1 MKNKKYLTLSIL
13 LLLQFMVWGSWYV
26 TTGTY
31 LLQTLHF
38 SGREVGLVYGAMSV
52 AAFISPI
59 FVGFITDKYFSA
71 SNVLAFL
78 HLGGSLCLV
87 AMYSFTDF
95 QIFYPFTLLYAI
107 LYLPTF
113 ALSSSY
119 VLQQLEDPSKQFPI
133 VRVWGSIGWII
144 AGNIVGLLG
153 WEKTANP
160 LFLSA
165 ALSFLLGVY
174 ALFLPKVTP
183 VAGDNKASNSFK
195 EFFSVEIIQLFKQRN
210 FLIFMIS
217 LTLLYAI
224 PIAYYYS
231 FVNNFLTTIQVKNA
245 AGWMSIGQITEVIVM
260 LLLPFFLRHFS
271 FKWIVFTGLFLWG
284 ARYGI
289 FAYAAENPTIP
300 LIWLPAIL
308 VHGFGYVF
316 TGLAGQLYIDEKA
329 PRHLR
334 NTAQSIITFAMQG
347 LGTLFGTYFAGWMVE
362 RNVASTGEYNWSNIW
377 IFPAIAGITLSLFF
391 LLLFRQKEKQE
402 QRLPDNH

>member
-1 MKNKKYLTLSIL
+1 MKNKKYVQLSIL
-13 LLLQFMVWGSWYV
+13 LLLQFMIWGSWYV

-52 AAFISPI
+52 AAFISPL

-71 SNVLAFL
+71 SKVLAFL
-78 HLGGSLCLV
+78 HIGGSICLV

-95 QIFYPFTLLYAI
+95 NVFYPLTLLYAV

-119 VLQQLEDPSKQFPI
+119 VLQQLEDPSKQFPG

-144 AGNIVGLLG
+144 AGNIVGLLS

-160 LFLSA
+160 LLLSA
-165 ALSFLLGVY
+165 GLSITLGVY
-174 ALFLPKVTP
+174 ALFLPKVPTIERKS
-183 VAGDNKASNSFK
+183 GNSIK
-195 EFFSVEIIQLFKQRN
+195 EFFSVEIIQLFKQRD
-210 FLIFMIS
+210 FLVFMIS

-245 AGWMSIGQITEVIVM
+245 AGWMSIGQITEILVM

-271 FKWIVFTGLFLWG
+271 FKWVVFTGLFLWG

-289 FAYAAENPTIP
+289 FAYAAENPGIQ
-300 LIWLPAIL
+300 LVWLPAIL
-308 VHGFGYVF
+308 VHGFAYVF

-347 LGTLFGTYFAGWMVE
+347 MGTLFGTYFAGWMVE
-362 RNVASTGEYNWSNIW
+362 RNVAASGGYNWTNIW
-377 IFPAIAGITLSLFF
+377 IFPTVAGIALSLFF
-391 LLLFRQKEKQE
+391 LLLFKQKEKQE
-402 QRLPDNH
+402 QRLPNN

>member
-1 MKNKKYLTLSIL
+1 MKNKKYVQLSIL
-13 LLLQFMVWGSWYV
+13 LLLQFMIWGSWYV

-38 SGREVGLVYGAMSV
+38 SGSEVGLVYGAMSV

-71 SNVLAFL
+71 SKVLAFL
-78 HLGGSLCLV
+78 HIGGSICLV

-95 QIFYPFTLLYAI
+95 NIFYPLTLLYAV

-119 VLQQLEDPSKQFPI
+119 VLQQLEDPSKQFPG

-144 AGNIVGLLG
+144 AGNIVGLLS

-160 LFLSA
+160 LLLSA
-165 ALSFLLGVY
+165 GLSITLGVY
-174 ALFLPKVTP
+174 ALFLPKVPTIERKS
-183 VAGDNKASNSFK
+183 GNSIK
-195 EFFSVEIIQLFKQRN
+195 EFFSVEIIQLFKQRD
-210 FLIFMIS
+210 FLVFMIS

-245 AGWMSIGQITEVIVM
+245 AGWMSIGQITEILVM

-271 FKWIVFTGLFLWG
+271 FKWVVFTGLFLWG

-289 FAYAAENPTIP
+289 FAYAAENPGIQ
-300 LIWLPAIL
+300 LVWLPAIL
-308 VHGFGYVF
+308 VHGFAYVF

-347 LGTLFGTYFAGWMVE
+347 MGTLFGTYFAGWMVE
-362 RNVASTGEYNWSNIW
+362 RNVAASGDYNWTNIW
-377 IFPAIAGITLSLFF
+377 IFPTVAGIALSLFF
-391 LLLFRQKEKQE
+391 LLLFKQKEKQE
-402 QRLPDNH
+402 QRLPDN

>member
-174 ALFLPKVTP
+174 ALFLPKIPP
-183 VAGDNKASNSFK
+183 VADNKASNSFK

>member
-1 MKNKKYLTLSIL
+1 MKNKKYIQLSIL

-71 SNVLAFL
+71 SKVLAFL
-78 HLGGSLCLV
+78 HLAGSLCLV
-87 AMYSFTDF
+87 AMYSFKTF
-95 QIFYPFTLLYAI
+95 QYFYPLTLLYAV

-113 ALSSSY
+113 ALSSAY
-119 VLQQLEDPSKQFPI
+119 VLQQLENPAKQFPV
-133 VRVWGSIGWII
+133 VRVWGSMGWII
-144 AGNIVGLLG
+144 AGNVVGLLS

-160 LFLSA
+160 LLLSA
-165 ALSFLLGVY
+165 CLSCILGIY
-174 ALFLPKVTP
+174 ALFLPGVPTVENQKT
-183 VAGDNKASNSFK
+183 SNSFRA
-195 EFFSVEIIQLFKQRN
+195 FFSVEIIQLFRQRN

-231 FVNNFLTTIQVKNA
+231 FVNNFLTTIKVKNA
-245 AGWMSIGQITEVIVM
+245 AGWMSVGQITEVVVM

-271 FKWIVFTGLFLWG
+271 FKWVVFIGLFLWG
-284 ARYGI
+284 ARYGV
-289 FAYAAENPTIP
+289 FALAAEYPSVQ
-300 LIWLPAIL
+300 LIWLPALL
-308 VHGFGYVF
+308 VHGFAYVF

-362 RNVASTGEYNWSNIW
+362 RNLMAQGKYDWTNIW
-377 IFPAIAGITLSLFF
+377 LFPATVGIVLSLFF

-402 QRLPDNH
+402 QNLPVNL

>member
-1 MKNKKYLTLSIL
+1 MKNKKYLQLSIL
-13 LLLQFMVWGSWYV
+13 LLLQFMIWGSWYV

-52 AAFISPI
+52 AAFISPL

-71 SNVLAFL
+71 SKVLAFL
-78 HLGGSLCLV
+78 HIGGSMCLV

-95 QIFYPFTLLYAI
+95 KVFYPLTLLYAV

-119 VLQQLEDPSKQFPI
+119 VLQQLEDPSKQFPG

-144 AGNIVGLLG
+144 AGNIVGLLS

-160 LFLSA
+160 LLLSA
-165 ALSFLLGVY
+165 GLSLILGIY
-174 ALFLPKVTP
+174 ALFLPKVP
-183 VAGDNKASNSFK
+183 SIEGKSAHSIK
-195 EFFSVEIIQLFKQRN
+195 EFFSVEIIQLFKQRD
-210 FLIFMIS
+210 FLVFMMS

-245 AGWMSIGQITEVIVM
+245 AGWMSIGQLTEILVM

-271 FKWIVFTGLFLWG
+271 FKWVVFTGLFLWG

-289 FAYAAENPTIP
+289 FAYAAENPTMQ
-300 LIWLPAIL
+300 LVWLPAIL
-308 VHGFGYVF
+308 VHGFAYVF
-316 TGLAGQLYIDEKA
+316 TGLAGQLYIDQKA

-347 LGTLFGTYFAGWMVE
+347 MGTLFGTYFAGWMVE
-362 RNVASTGEYNWSNIW
+362 RNITASGEYNWTNIW
-377 IFPAIAGITLSLFF
+377 ILPTVAGIALSLFF
-391 LLLFRQKEKQE
+391 LLLFKQKEKQE

>member
-1 MKNKKYLTLSIL
+1 MKNKKYVQLSIL
-13 LLLQFMVWGSWYV
+13 LLLQFMIWGSLYV

-38 SGREVGLVYGAMSV
+38 SGSEVGLVYGAMSV
-52 AAFISPI
+52 AAFISPL

-71 SNVLAFL
+71 SKVLAFL
-78 HLGGSLCLV
+78 HIGGSICLV
-87 AMYSFTDF
+87 AMYSYTDF
-95 QIFYPFTLLYAI
+95 NVFYPLTLLYAV

-119 VLQQLEDPSKQFPI
+119 VLQQLEDPSKQFPG

-144 AGNIVGLLG
+144 AGNIVGLLS

-160 LFLSA
+160 LLLSA
-165 ALSFLLGVY
+165 GLSITLGVY
-174 ALFLPKVTP
+174 ALFLPKVPTIERKS
-183 VAGDNKASNSFK
+183 GNSIK
-195 EFFSVEIIQLFKQRN
+195 EFFSVEIIQLFKQRD
-210 FLIFMIS
+210 FLVFMIS

-245 AGWMSIGQITEVIVM
+245 AGWMSIGQITEILVM

-271 FKWIVFTGLFLWG
+271 FKWVVFTGLFLWG

-289 FAYAAENPTIP
+289 FAYAAENPGIQ
-300 LIWLPAIL
+300 LVWLPAIL
-308 VHGFGYVF
+308 VHGFAYVF

-347 LGTLFGTYFAGWMVE
+347 MGTLFGTYFAGWMVE
-362 RNVASTGEYNWSNIW
+362 RNVAASGDYNWTNIW
-377 IFPAIAGITLSLFF
+377 IFPTVAGIALSLFF
-391 LLLFRQKEKQE
+391 LLLFKQKEKQE
-402 QRLPDNH
+402 QRLPDN

>member
-1 MKNKKYLTLSIL
+1 
-13 LLLQFMVWGSWYV
+13 
-26 TTGTY
+26 
-31 LLQTLHF
+31 
-38 SGREVGLVYGAMSV
+38 
-52 AAFISPI
+52 
-59 FVGFITDKYFSA
+59 
-71 SNVLAFL
+71 
-78 HLGGSLCLV
+78 
-87 AMYSFTDF
+87 
-95 QIFYPFTLLYAI
+95 
-107 LYLPTF
+107 
-113 ALSSSY
+113 
-119 VLQQLEDPSKQFPI
+119 
-133 VRVWGSIGWII
+133 
-144 AGNIVGLLG
+144 
-153 WEKTANP
+153 
-160 LFLSA
+160 
-165 ALSFLLGVY
+165 
-174 ALFLPKVTP
+174 
-183 VAGDNKASNSFK
+183 
-195 EFFSVEIIQLFKQRN
+195 
-210 FLIFMIS
+210 
-217 LTLLYAI
+217 
-224 PIAYYYS
+224 
-231 FVNNFLTTIQVKNA
+231 
-245 AGWMSIGQITEVIVM
+245 M

>member
-174 ALFLPKVTP
+174 ALFLPKVPP
-183 VAGDNKASNSFK
+183 VADNKASNSFK

-260 LLLPFFLRHFS
+260 LMLPFFLRHFS

>member
-1 MKNKKYLTLSIL
+1 MKNKKYVQLSIL
-13 LLLQFMVWGSWYV
+13 LLLQFMIWGSWYV

-38 SGREVGLVYGAMSV
+38 SGSEVGLVYGAMSV

-71 SNVLAFL
+71 SKVLAFL
-78 HLGGSLCLV
+78 HIGGSICLV
-87 AMYSFTDF
+87 AMYSYTDF
-95 QIFYPFTLLYAI
+95 NVFYPLTLLYAV

-119 VLQQLEDPSKQFPI
+119 VLQQLEDPSKQFPG

-144 AGNIVGLLG
+144 AGNIVGLLS

-160 LFLSA
+160 LLLSA
-165 ALSFLLGVY
+165 GLSITLGVY
-174 ALFLPKVTP
+174 ALFLPKVPTIERKS
-183 VAGDNKASNSFK
+183 GNSIK
-195 EFFSVEIIQLFKQRN
+195 EFFSVEIIQLFKQRD
-210 FLIFMIS
+210 FLVFMIS

-245 AGWMSIGQITEVIVM
+245 AGWMSIGQITEILVM

-271 FKWIVFTGLFLWG
+271 FKWVVFTGLFLWG

-289 FAYAAENPTIP
+289 FAYAAENPGIQ
-300 LIWLPAIL
+300 LVWLPAIL
-308 VHGFGYVF
+308 VHGFAYVF

-347 LGTLFGTYFAGWMVE
+347 MGTLFGTYFAGGMVE
-362 RNVASTGEYNWSNIW
+362 RNVAASGDYNWTNIW
-377 IFPAIAGITLSLFF
+377 IFPTVAGIALSLFF
-391 LLLFRQKEKQE
+391 LLLFKQKEKQE
-402 QRLPDNH
+402 QRLPNN

>member
-1 MKNKKYLTLSIL
+1 M
-13 LLLQFMVWGSWYV
+13 
-26 TTGTY
+26 
-31 LLQTLHF
+31 
-38 SGREVGLVYGAMSV
+38 
-52 AAFISPI
+52 
-59 FVGFITDKYFSA
+59 
-71 SNVLAFL
+71 
-78 HLGGSLCLV
+78 
-87 AMYSFTDF
+87 
-95 QIFYPFTLLYAI
+95 
-107 LYLPTF
+107 
-113 ALSSSY
+113 
-119 VLQQLEDPSKQFPI
+119 
-133 VRVWGSIGWII
+133 
-144 AGNIVGLLG
+144 LLG
-153 WEKTANP
+153 I
-160 LFLSA
+160 
-165 ALSFLLGVY
+165 Y
-174 ALFLPKVTP
+174 ALFLPKVP
-183 VAGDNKASNSFK
+183 RIEGKSANSIK

-271 FKWIVFTGLFLWG
+271 FKWIVFSGLFLWG
-284 ARYGI
+284 ARYGV
-289 FAYAAENPTIP
+289 FAYAAENPSIP

-362 RNVASTGEYNWSNIW
+362 RNIAATGEYNWSNIW
-377 IFPAIAGITLSLFF
+377 TFPAIAGIALSLFF
-391 LLLFRQKEKQE
+391 LLLFKQKEKQE